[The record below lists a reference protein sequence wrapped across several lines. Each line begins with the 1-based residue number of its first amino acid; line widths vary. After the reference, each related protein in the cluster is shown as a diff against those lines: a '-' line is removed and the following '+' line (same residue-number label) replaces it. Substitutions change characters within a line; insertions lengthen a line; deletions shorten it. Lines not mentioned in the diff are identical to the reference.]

1 MKLVDHVIR
10 YIANGL
16 QLPEMERG
24 PRSAK
29 DFRKFQVSDDLFY
42 FVHTSGY
49 VLLGRTLMTASRPH
63 RDILKDIA
71 KFEER
76 NLL

>member
-1 MKLVDHVIR
+1 MKLCDHVIR

-29 DFRKFQVSDDLFY
+29 DFRKFQISEDLFY
-42 FVHTSGY
+42 YVHTSGY
-49 VLLGRTLMTASRPH
+49 VLTGKTLMTARRSP
-63 RDILKDIA
+63 RDILKDVSR
-71 KFEER
+71 FEER
-76 NLL
+76 NQL